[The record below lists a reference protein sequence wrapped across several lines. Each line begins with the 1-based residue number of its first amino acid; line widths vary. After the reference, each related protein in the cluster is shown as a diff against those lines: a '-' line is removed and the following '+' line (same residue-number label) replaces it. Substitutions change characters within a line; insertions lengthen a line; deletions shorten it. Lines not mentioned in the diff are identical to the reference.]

1 MIYHALFHVSSRL
14 ALGLSMRLLL
24 DSADE
29 GAGGQNPPP
38 QPSRRDKR
46 PPQNR
51 AKRGPQGHPRK
62 RIPVPGVGQESNK
75 SSSQG
80 EAPRQPRRPAKGKRP
95 AGRGRNR
102 QDQRKQ
108 ENAGQAKDGSAK
120 WEKQDRR
127 AKGPLPRKKDP
138 RRGDLQDRSR
148 EEAKEVRPESNR
160 PAPAMDGRPVTV
172 QASRPASLKEEE
184 TPKARKTG
192 SLPDVDELMT
202 KLESEHLAKDPACPP
217 SHFWNRGEVL
227 SRYRTQKVNEILQN
241 EQKQADQELDA
252 LRQSSDNLETEIWA
266 AVTSLTHLD
275 VE

>member
-1 MIYHALFHVSSRL
+1 MIYPSLIYVSSRL
-14 ALGLSMRLLL
+14 VFGLSLLL

-29 GAGGQNPPP
+29 GAGGQSPPP
-38 QPSRRDKR
+38 QPPRRGKK
-46 PPQNR
+46 PEQNR
-51 AKRGPQGHPRK
+51 SKRGPQGRPRK
-62 RIPVPGVGQESNK
+62 RIPGPGVGQESNK
-75 SSSQG
+75 GSSQG
-80 EAPRQPRRPAKGKRP
+80 EAPRQPRRPAKGKRS

-108 ENAGQAKDGSAK
+108 ENADQAKDGSAK

-138 RRGDLQDRSR
+138 RREDWQDRSR
-148 EEAKEVRPESNR
+148 EEAKGVRPESNR
-160 PAPAMDGRPVTV
+160 PAPAMDGLPATV
-172 QASRPASLKEEE
+172 QASRPSSLKEEE

-192 SLPDVDELMT
+192 SLPDVDELMA

-241 EQKQADQELDA
+241 EQKQADQELEA

-266 AVTSLTHLD
+266 AVTSLTHLG